1 MATWG
6 RYRTGHST
14 SCPGV
19 GGRRGGQGPSGT
31 RTVCQL
37 WRSSHWDR
45 ATHTRRH
52 VLDGSVTDVGID
64 FVVHAIPRCV
74 GEVGNQP
81 PLAVLFLFGMTPNI
95 LTWID
100 LNPLRSTNGPSMR
113 PSSNSFLRYSDIDS
127 GCCVAETCSTR
138 HLLGVWAVR
147 TQS

>member
-1 MATWG
+1 MDRDQAVRGPYVNFGDRRIGTEQ
-6 RYRTGHST
+6 RTHG
-14 SCPGV
+14 
-19 GGRRGGQGPSGT
+19 
-31 RTVCQL
+31 
-37 WRSSHWDR
+37 
-45 ATHTRRH
+45 RH

-64 FVVHAIPRCV
+64 FVVHAIPQWV

-81 PLAVLFLFGMTPNI
+81 PLAVLFPFGMTPNI